1 MSEEFSRMLH
11 AAFKV
16 AGAGGRSLLLSE
28 LRAADFDP
36 RMLEPYGFAIAPGA
50 EGMDSAVDSAQLTRS
65 LIALI
70 VAQEPEK
77 AVHVFGE
84 AMQLVVRVCS
94 VREKSEA
101 LKNDARDTEASSQR
115 EVAVLEASSRLEA
128 EMASSGTELASVR
141 LELASSRAELASSRA
156 ELASSRAE
164 LASSRARASEALEL
178 VEFHETDA
186 AWAKSE
192 AARLAALS
200 SIKIANFEQQF
211 PLLLESV
218 DFYKTTARRADDK
231 AKEATC
237 ATERADKRTEDALAS
252 KQKTEHLLALVLRE
266 KDNETAL
273 KEDALDALE
282 RLAEKETGFQTSHDD
297 NVSCF
302 SV

>member
-156 ELASSRAE
+156 
-164 LASSRARASEALEL
+164 RASEALEL

>member
-1 MSEEFSRMLH
+1 MLH

-156 ELASSRAE
+156 
-164 LASSRARASEALEL
+164 RASEALEL